1 MLFYQTGRCDKEVDP
16 ICPGSKK
23 MLWKET
29 DKTYLVLG
37 MGQASSLKRLNIF

>member
-1 MLFYQTGRCDKEVDP
+1 
-16 ICPGSKK
+16 

-37 MGQASSLKRLNIF
+37 MGQASSLKRLNIFW